1 MIHDKPDCENR
12 THNVNQPAN
21 STLLAVDVGNNRV
34 KIGRF
39 EWTGAAG
46 IPQPEQTWVLQGG
59 GAPLDAVVGQ
69 CHAAGASLD
78 WWIGSV
84 NRPAASRLIDWL
96 GEHRPQ
102 DRLTLLASG
111 DLPIKVEL
119 PRPDMVGIDRLLDAV
134 AVNRVRAPG
143 RQAVVVDLGTAI
155 TVDLISAEGAF
166 LGGAILPG
174 VEMSAR
180 ALHEYTD
187 MLPEIAMS
195 ELADPPE
202 PIGKATQPAM
212 RSGIYWGTIGAVREL
227 IRRMTAGAPQDPE
240 IYLTGGAAPIIA
252 GLLGPAACHSAHLTL
267 SGTAVT
273 AWAMAGRIA

>member
-1 MIHDKPDCENR
+1 MQKR
-12 THNVNQPAN
+12 TRNVSQPAN

-46 IPQPEQTWVLQGG
+46 IPQPGRTWVLPCGG
-59 GAPLDAVVGQ
+59 GPLDAVVGQ
-69 CHAAGASLD
+69 CHAGSASLD

-84 NRPAASRLIDWL
+84 NRSAASRLIDWL
-96 GEHRPQ
+96 GAHRPQ

-111 DLPIKVEL
+111 DLPIRVEL

-143 RQAVVVDLGTAI
+143 RQAVLVDLGTAI

-187 MLPEIAMS
+187 MLPQIAMS

-212 RSGIYWGTIGAVREL
+212 RSGVYWGTIGAVREL

-240 IYLTGGAAPIIA
+240 IYLTGGAAPTIA
-252 GLLGPAACHSAHLTL
+252 GLLGRAARHAPHLTL
-267 SGTAVT
+267 SGTALT
-273 AWAMAGRIA
+273 AWAMAGRFA